1 MKYQELE
8 PTGFTQRF
16 SLSFS
21 DREVKDNKENPNY
34 KFKNISQGA
43 KKHDLLKIIK
53 EQQIMMQ
60 PRHALVKWEYKN
72 STH

>member
-8 PTGFTQRF
+8 PTGFTQRL

-21 DREVKDNKENPNY
+21 DREVKDNKEKPNY

-43 KKHDLLKIIK
+43 KKQDLLTIIK
-53 EQQIMMQ
+53 E
-60 PRHALVKWEYKN
+60 
-72 STH
+72 